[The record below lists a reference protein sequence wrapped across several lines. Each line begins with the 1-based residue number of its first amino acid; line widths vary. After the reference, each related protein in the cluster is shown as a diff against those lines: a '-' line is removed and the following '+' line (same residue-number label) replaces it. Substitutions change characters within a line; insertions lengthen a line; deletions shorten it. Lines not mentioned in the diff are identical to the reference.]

1 MAAPTKRKDPF
12 TIKQFVVML
21 VPFITMGIVY
31 AVHSSVPTVYPEEYK
46 AVVYP
51 AFLQICMVVY
61 GVFVV
66 AGCIIRP
73 VRKRML
79 HLSWLIMALF
89 ILIELLD
96 IATLKTGQLRLPF
109 VPSPDKILETA
120 VTQYEKLAESFLASM
135 QLLFTGLFFG
145 VITGLISGILIGWS
159 KICNYWF
166 TPIMKIIG
174 PMPSAAWLPIVM
186 VVFPTSRIAGV
197 FLIALSV
204 WFPLTLNFSSAIRN
218 TDKRLIETARVLGAS
233 EGYIL
238 CHVAI
243 PAAIPSIFTGLFM
256 GFSTSFGALVV
267 AEMLGVKAG
276 LGWYISW
283 SQSWAEYGRL
293 FFTVIVFIIIFSVL
307 MSLLFKVRDKLL
319 KWQKG
324 TVRW

>member
-1 MAAPTKRKDPF
+1 MAVPIKTKDPL
-12 TIKQFVVML
+12 TIKQFLVML
-21 VPFITMGIVY
+21 APLKTMGIVY
-31 AVHSSVPTVYPEEYK
+31 AIHISVPTVYPEEYK
-46 AVVYP
+46 AVIYP
-51 AFLQICMVVY
+51 VFLQICMCIY
-61 GVFVV
+61 SMFVI
-66 AGCIIRP
+66 AGCIFRSM
-73 VRKRML
+73 RKRML

-96 IATLKTGQLRLPF
+96 IATLKTGHLRLPF

-120 VTQYEKLAESFLASM
+120 VTQYDKLTESFVASM
-135 QLLFTGLFFG
+135 KLLFTGLFFG
-145 VITGLISGILIGWS
+145 VITGLISGILMGWS

-166 TPIMKIIG
+166 TPILKIIG
-174 PMPSAAWLPIVM
+174 PMPPAAWLPIVM
-186 VVFPTSRIAGV
+186 VVFPTSSIAGI
-197 FLIALSV
+197 FLIGLSV

-218 TDKRLIETARVLGAS
+218 TDKQLIETARVLGAS

-238 CHVAI
+238 LHVAI
-243 PAAIPSIFTGLFM
+243 PAAVPSIFTGLFM
-256 GFSTSFGALVV
+256 GFSASFGALVV

-293 FFTVIVFIIIFSVL
+293 FFTVILFIIIFSVL

-324 TVRW
+324 SVRW